1 MTQRLDLN
9 HEKLDLIHAK
19 RDLTNI
25 KLDLAHAMLDLAHAE
40 LDLAL
45 EIIKRNPHKVKLDQC
60 KVRCPSKMANN
71 MLNLKIDPN
80 LMVFS
85 LHCKSLSGTVD
96 SWSHFVISDTGCHP
110 RSHNIFRFKINPN
123 LMVFD
128 LLHVPICNSITM
140 IVIFV

>member
-1 MTQRLDLN
+1 MRISYISHWNKFIIKSEEFHFSDSLVTQRLDLN

-80 LMVFS
+80 LVVFS

-96 SWSHFVISDTGCHP
+96 SWQPF
-110 RSHNIFRFKINPN
+110 
-123 LMVFD
+123 
-128 LLHVPICNSITM
+128 CN
-140 IVIFV
+140 F

>member
-1 MTQRLDLN
+1 MQ
-9 HEKLDLIHAK
+9 K

-45 EIIKRNPHKVKLDQC
+45 EKIKRNPHKVKLDQC

-80 LMVFS
+80 LVVF
-85 LHCKSLSGTVD
+85 
-96 SWSHFVISDTGCHP
+96 SHFVISDTDCHP
-110 RSHNIFRFKINPN
+110 RSQQHIQVQDNPN
-123 LMVFD
+123 FVVFD
-128 LLHVPICNSITM
+128 LLHVPIYNSIAM
-140 IVIFV
+140 AVIFV